1 MGAAGVGNSES
12 EISYRPD
19 PTDRKREP
27 PPSRREFIT
36 IARTRGTK
44 LGEPLARDSSQT
56 FRWVGYAEGTSF
68 LVLLGIAMPL
78 KYAAGLPEVVLVVG
92 WVHGLLWVL
101 YLLAAIRA
109 AVVQKWRLRTLLGA
123 GVASVLPFGPFVF
136 ERWLRR
142 QPRKVDPHSTRQKTA
157 LR

>member
-1 MGAAGVGNSES
+1 M
-12 EISYRPD
+12 
-19 PTDRKREP
+19 
-27 PPSRREFIT
+27 
-36 IARTRGTK
+36 
-44 LGEPLARDSSQT
+44 ARDSSQT
-56 FRWVGYAEGTSF
+56 FRWVGHAEGTSF

-78 KYAAGLPEVVLVVG
+78 KYAAGLAEVVLVVG

-109 AVVQKWRLRTLLGA
+109 TVAQKWPLGTFFWA

-136 ERWLRR
+136 DRWLRR
-142 QPRKVDPHSTRQKTA
+142 HPGGAEPHSTRQKTA